1 MPNIKQIINFFNT
14 NDKKKI
20 IIIIL
25 LFLIGALF
33 ESISVGLI
41 LPIFSILIGG
51 KDSLLNSELFIKFS
65 PDFMIKI
72 LENNSEQTILFSSLI
87 IITVVY
93 FIKNFYLSGSYYLAY
108 KIIYQ
113 FQTDISDNLFK
124 KYLSLPYNFFLNSN
138 IEINFGNFF
147 IALLLSLLL
156 SLIVKITYL
165 KVGRAL
171 NDKDYFSDTFIPLA
185 IITTLVITVVKFSL
199 ALSLGLVGALSI
211 VRFRAAIK
219 EPEELVYLFFVIAI
233 GLANGAN
240 QFLLS
245 IISTLIIVFFL
256 IIRNIFKDN
265 KNKDGNFGSDTNI
278 ISINISKDAKNI
290 DTIIEEL
297 KNNFKYLKLKSANF
311 DKTQHNYIFW
321 YEIDEDKKMAL
332 LKEIPKYCDE
342 NINISI
348 YSKSGAFE

>member
-1 MPNIKQIINFFNT
+1 MNEIIDKQ
-14 NDKKKI
+14 
-20 IIIIL
+20 
-25 LFLIGALF
+25 
-33 ESISVGLI
+33 
-41 LPIFSILIGG
+41 
-51 KDSLLNSELFIKFS
+51 
-65 PDFMIKI
+65 
-72 LENNSEQTILFSSLI
+72 
-87 IITVVY
+87 
-93 FIKNFYLSGSYYLAY
+93 
-108 KIIYQ
+108 
-113 FQTDISDNLFK
+113 NLQ
-124 KYLSLPYNFFLNSN
+124 NFFLNSN

-147 IALLLSLLL
+147 IAILLSLLL
-156 SLIVKITYL
+156 SLIVKMTYL

-256 IIRNIFKDN
+256 IIRNTFMN
-265 KNKDGNFGSDTNI
+265 KRNKDGNFGSDANI

-290 DTIIEEL
+290 DTIVDEL
-297 KNNFKYLKLKSANF
+297 RNNFKYLKLKSANF
-311 DKTQHNYIFW
+311 DKFQNNYVFW
-321 YEIDEDKKMAL
+321 YEIEEDKKMAM
-332 LKEIPKYCDE
+332 LK
-342 NINISI
+342 
-348 YSKSGAFE
+348 

>member
-1 MPNIKQIINFFNT
+1 MNEIIDKQ
-14 NDKKKI
+14 
-20 IIIIL
+20 
-25 LFLIGALF
+25 
-33 ESISVGLI
+33 
-41 LPIFSILIGG
+41 
-51 KDSLLNSELFIKFS
+51 
-65 PDFMIKI
+65 
-72 LENNSEQTILFSSLI
+72 
-87 IITVVY
+87 
-93 FIKNFYLSGSYYLAY
+93 
-108 KIIYQ
+108 
-113 FQTDISDNLFK
+113 NLQ
-124 KYLSLPYNFFLNSN
+124 NFFLNSN

-147 IALLLSLLL
+147 IAILLSLLL
-156 SLIVKITYL
+156 SLIVKMTYL

-245 IISTLIIVFFL
+245 TISTLIIVFFL
-256 IIRNIFKDN
+256 IIRNTFVSKR
-265 KNKDGNFGSDTNI
+265 NKDGNFSSDANI
-278 ISINISKDAKNI
+278 ISINISKDAENI
-290 DTIIEEL
+290 DTIVGEL
-297 KNNFKYLKLKSANF
+297 RNNFKYLKLKSANF
-311 DKTQHNYIFW
+311 DKFQNNYVFW
-321 YEIDEDKKMAL
+321 YEIEEDKKMAL

-342 NINISI
+342 NINISL